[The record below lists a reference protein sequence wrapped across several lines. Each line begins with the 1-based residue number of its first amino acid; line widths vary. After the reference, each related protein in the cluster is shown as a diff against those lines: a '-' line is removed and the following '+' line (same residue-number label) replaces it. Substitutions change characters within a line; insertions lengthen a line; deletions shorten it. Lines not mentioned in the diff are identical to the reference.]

1 MWSGAP
7 SCRSLTGLSLP
18 APGGFWGARAPK
30 FLCAWCWRCNW
41 RFVRESSLQNAFRFA
56 TRWSRPCDG
65 GRCAASTHGDS
76 ALAAPA
82 QPVSARFDRSSW
94 RVWAARPAV
103 LCTAPQPPAAGDPG
117 HQRELQG
124 PCRSRKRLRSPEN
137 TPAGRRL
144 CHHSSEHSHLR
155 ASAAAKRSWVTQI

>member
-1 MWSGAP
+1 ME
-7 SCRSLTGLSLP
+7 RRLP
-18 APGGFWGARAPK
+18 APGGFRGARTPIL
-30 FLCAWCWRCNW
+30 LCAWCWRCNW
-41 RFVRESSLQNAFRFA
+41 RFVRESSLQNALSFA
-56 TRWSRPCDG
+56 TRWSRRCDAG
-65 GRCAASTHGDS
+65 AERRPLRGVRPSLH
-76 ALAAPA
+76 P
-82 QPVSARFDRSSW
+82 PSSW

-144 CHHSSEHSHLR
+144 CHHPSEHSHLR
-155 ASAAAKRSWVTQI
+155 ASAAAKRSWVTQT